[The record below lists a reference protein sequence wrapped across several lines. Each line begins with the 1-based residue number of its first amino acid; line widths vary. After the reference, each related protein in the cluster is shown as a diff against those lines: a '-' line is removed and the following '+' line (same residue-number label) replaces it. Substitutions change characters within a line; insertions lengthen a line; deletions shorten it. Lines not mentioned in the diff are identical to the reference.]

1 MGQGSIHYAGEPTR
15 KFRHEAL
22 FYGGQDVFI
31 ERTAPF
37 IVEAVTQ
44 QEPIL
49 VVVSGKKIDRLRSEI
64 GPAADHV
71 EFADMA
77 DVGRNPARIIPAW
90 HEFLERNGDPDR
102 WCRGIGEPIWA
113 GRTPDELVECE
124 RHESLMN
131 LAFDGAPPLWL
142 ACPYDLL
149 ALDPTVIEE
158 AHRTHP
164 LLWDEGD
171 DHRVSEVFPGLE
183 AMAGPFDRALPEPD
197 ELLREI
203 AFGQRDIPMVR
214 AVVERAGI
222 DAGLDVTRVED
233 LVLAAGEVATN
244 SVCHGGGGGS
254 LRIWQQGEAVVC
266 EIRDGGTI
274 DEPLVGRR
282 SPVEGQTSGFGLW
295 LANQLC
301 DLMQIRS
308 SEAGTVVRLFVAD

>member
-1 MGQGSIHYAGEPTR
+1 MREGSIDDVGQPTGT
-15 KFRHEAL
+15 FRHEAL
-22 FYGGQDVFI
+22 FYGGQDKFVQ
-31 ERTAPF
+31 RTAPF

-44 QEPIL
+44 REPIL

-90 HEFLERNGDPDR
+90 HEFVERNGDPDR

-124 RHESLMN
+124 RHESLLN
-131 LAFDGAPPLWL
+131 LAFDRALPLWL
-142 ACPYDLL
+142 ACPYDVQT
-149 ALDPTVIEE
+149 LDPAVIEE
-158 AHRTHP
+158 SHRTHP

-183 AMAGPFDRALPEPD
+183 AVAGPFDRALSEPD
-197 ELLREI
+197 QPLHEV
-203 AFGQRDIPMVR
+203 AFGLRDIPMVR
-214 AVVERAGI
+214 AVVERAGV
-222 DAGLDVTRVED
+222 DAGLNLTRVED

-244 SVCHGGGGGS
+244 SVRHGGGGGS

-266 EIRDGGTI
+266 EIRDGGTL
-274 DEPLVGRR
+274 DQPLVGRR
-282 SPVEGQTSGFGLW
+282 PPVEGQTSGFGLW

-301 DLMQIRS
+301 DLVQIRS
-308 SEAGTVVRLFVAD
+308 SEAGTVVRLYVAA